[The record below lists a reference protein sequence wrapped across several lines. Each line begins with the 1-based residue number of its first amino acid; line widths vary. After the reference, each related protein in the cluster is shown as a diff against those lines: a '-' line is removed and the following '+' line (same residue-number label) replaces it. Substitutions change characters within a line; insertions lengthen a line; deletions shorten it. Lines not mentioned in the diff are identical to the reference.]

1 MPEMYCLESVVF
13 GHHIC
18 KRVWIPVVGEKL
30 PVDIEDDDPRAV
42 VIRTCGI
49 VVGNVPKACSLA
61 SSVDKDS

>member
-1 MPEMYCLESVVF
+1 M
-13 GHHIC
+13 
-18 KRVWIPVVGEKL
+18 VGEKL